1 MSEPAVDVDSKTS
14 LFKRWWALFVA
25 DADKAMRAY
34 TSPMN
39 WAFMALSMWMYIAPY
54 FENRGAVQANAQ
66 VTSLGQMIGLKD
78 ETIKQLNSDLNA
90 NKTGFEAVKQ
100 DAAKLALDLDAC
112 RADPPAKE
120 IDKATKQEAAL
131 TPPVTKIKV
140 RKVPTTKPVD
150 PTLYEQFV
158 AWYEKNVDTGPAG
171 PGVN

>member
-1 MSEPAVDVDSKTS
+1 MSEELNQESKTS
-14 LFKRWWALFVA
+14 LFKRWLVLAKDDIA
-25 DADKAMRAY
+25 KGASAY
-34 TSPMN
+34 TSVGN
-39 WAFMALSMWMYIAPY
+39 WVFMGISVWMAIGPF
-54 FENRGAVQANAQ
+54 FENRGAENANAQ
-66 VTSLGQMIGLKD
+66 VASLGQMISLKD
-78 ETIKQLNSDLNA
+78 ETIKQLNNDLHA

-120 IDKATKQEAAL
+120 IDKATKQEASL

-150 PTLYEQFV
+150 PTLFEQFV
-158 AWYEKNVDTGPAG
+158 AWYEKNVDTGAAG